1 MNKKQEE
8 YGSKAEEL
16 VKLIK
21 EGGYSVEDLK
31 QALMA
36 LAQEEKMANEEAEPT
51 KEDGEKIFGMK
62 FKE

>member
-1 MNKKQEE
+1 MNEEQEQE
-8 YGSKAEEL
+8 YGKAEEL
-16 VKLIK
+16 IKLIK

-36 LAQEEKMANEEAEPT
+36 LAQEEKMASEEAEPT

>member
-1 MNKKQEE
+1 MNEEEQE
-8 YGSKAEEL
+8 YGKKAEEL

-21 EGGYSVEDLK
+21 EGDYSVEDLK

>member
-1 MNKKQEE
+1 MSEEQEE

>member
-1 MNKKQEE
+1 MNEEEQEC
-8 YGSKAEEL
+8 GKKAEEL

-21 EGGYSVEDLK
+21 EGDYSVEDLK

>member
-1 MNKKQEE
+1 MNEEEQEC
-8 YGSKAEEL
+8 GKKAEEL

-36 LAQEEKMANEEAEPT
+36 LAKEEKMASEEAEPT

>member
-1 MNKKQEE
+1 MNEEEQECGKKA
-8 YGSKAEEL
+8 KEL

-36 LAQEEKMANEEAEPT
+36 LVQEEKMANEEAEPT

>member
-1 MNKKQEE
+1 MNEEEQEC
-8 YGSKAEEL
+8 GKKAEEL

-21 EGGYSVEDLK
+21 EGDYSVEDLK
-31 QALMA
+31 QALMV

>member
-1 MNKKQEE
+1 MNEEEQEC
-8 YGSKAEEL
+8 GKKAEEL

-21 EGGYSVEDLK
+21 EGVYSVEDLK

-36 LAQEEKMANEEAEPT
+36 LAQEEKMADEEAEPT

>member
-1 MNKKQEE
+1 MNEEEQEC
-8 YGSKAEEL
+8 GKKAEEL

-31 QALMA
+31 QAIMA
-36 LAQEEKMANEEAEPT
+36 LAQEKKMANEEAEPT

>member
-1 MNKKQEE
+1 MNEEEQE
-8 YGSKAEEL
+8 YGKKAEEL

-36 LAQEEKMANEEAEPT
+36 LAEEEKMANEEAEPT

>member
-1 MNKKQEE
+1 MNEEEQECGKKA
-8 YGSKAEEL
+8 KEL

-21 EGGYSVEDLK
+21 EGDYSVEDLK
-31 QALMA
+31 QALMT
-36 LAQEEKMANEEAEPT
+36 LAQEEKMADEEAEPT

>member
-1 MNKKQEE
+1 MNEEQEE

>member
-1 MNKKQEE
+1 MNEEEQEC
-8 YGSKAEEL
+8 GKKAEEL
-16 VKLIK
+16 VKLIN
-21 EGGYSVEDLK
+21 EGDYSVEDLK

-36 LAQEEKMANEEAEPT
+36 LAQEEKRANEEAEPT

>member
-1 MNKKQEE
+1 MNEE
-8 YGSKAEEL
+8 EKECGSKAEEL

-21 EGGYSVEDLK
+21 EGVYSVEDLK

-36 LAQEEKMANEEAEPT
+36 LVQEKKMADEEAEPT

>member
-1 MNKKQEE
+1 MNEE
-8 YGSKAEEL
+8 EKTEAL
-16 VKLIK
+16 VKFIK
-21 EGGYSVEDLK
+21 EGGYSAEDIK

-36 LAQEEKMANEEAEPT
+36 LAQEEKASEEAEPT

>member
-1 MNKKQEE
+1 MNEEEQEC
-8 YGSKAEEL
+8 GKKAEEL

-36 LAQEEKMANEEAEPT
+36 FAQEEKMANEEAEPT

>member
-1 MNKKQEE
+1 MNEEQEE

-21 EGGYSVEDLK
+21 EGGYSVEELK

-36 LAQEEKMANEEAEPT
+36 LVQEEKMANEEAEPT

>member
-1 MNKKQEE
+1 MNEEEQEC
-8 YGSKAEEL
+8 GKKAEEL

-21 EGGYSVEDLK
+21 EGGYSVEELK

-36 LAQEEKMANEEAEPT
+36 LVQEEKMADEEAEPT

>member
-1 MNKKQEE
+1 MNEEQEQE
-8 YGSKAEEL
+8 YGKAEEL
-16 VKLIK
+16 IKLIK

-36 LAQEEKMANEEAEPT
+36 LVQEEKMANEEAEPT

>member
-1 MNKKQEE
+1 MNEEQEQE
-8 YGSKAEEL
+8 YGKAEEL
-16 VKLIK
+16 IKLIK

-36 LAQEEKMANEEAEPT
+36 LMEEEKMASEEAEPT